1 MKKKVTGDMWLAYD
15 FVSDAVVQ
23 LSDLVAI
30 NDCGVDELDKMI
42 ELLKMF
48 KEYLK
53 LDDGDSVLWI
63 GQSKMTMR
71 RVVSSGTVR
80 PSAVVKRDDEYIAI
94 ASDENIG
101 DIDDRGKNIS
111 IVRPIEGGKIVD
123 KEAARY
129 LVSKMLENDDDDDEP
144 SISKLLIIVPAAFA
158 TEEFELLRQIAY
170 EAGAK
175 EVRFLYRPLAEAIC
189 FGFNIYEPKAKM
201 IVHVGGGITEI
212 SVITLGGIVVN
223 KTISVAGDAFTEDIR
238 AYIREKFDVLI
249 DKEEATEIKKE
260 VSRFAKYSRGRKR
273 SEKREFDCFDRGKN
287 VRETLAVSYKDLLK
301 AMDKSIK
308 CIKSAVIEVLAK
320 IPPELVCDISNGII
334 ILTGGSSGVQ
344 GVKEE
349 IQKRLRAE
357 FLKCDL
363 INNHGEKV
371 KKANWDDLKDFS
383 IVEANDYYDDFY
395 YLMHF
400 DRFDAFLIK

>member
-1 MKKKVTGDMWLAYD
+1 MKKKVTGDMWLGFDYE
-15 FVSDAVVQ
+15 SDEVVQ
-23 LSDLVAI
+23 LSDLLLI
-30 NDCGVDELDKMI
+30 NSYNVDELDKMI
-42 ELLKMF
+42 ELIKMY
-48 KEYLK
+48 KEYRK

-63 GQSKMTMR
+63 GQSKMTMMR
-71 RVVSSGTVR
+71 EVNHRPCVR

-101 DIDDRGKNIS
+101 DTDDRGNNIS
-111 IVRPIEGGKIVD
+111 VVRPIEGGKIVD
-123 KEAARY
+123 KEAAKY
-129 LVSKMLENDDDDDEP
+129 LVSKMLENDDDEP

-158 TEEFELLRQIAY
+158 TEEFELLRQIAH

-189 FGFNIYEPKAKM
+189 FGFNIYEPEAKM
-201 IVHVGGGITEI
+201 IVHVGGGTTEI

-223 KTISVAGDAFTEDIR
+223 KTIPVAGDAFTEDIR
-238 AYIREKFDVLI
+238 AYICEKFDVLI
-249 DKEEATEIKKE
+249 DKEEATKIKKE
-260 VSRFAKYSRGRKR
+260 VSHFAKYSRGRQR

-320 IPPELVCDISNGII
+320 IPPELVFDISNGMI
-334 ILTGGSSGVQ
+334 ILTGGSSGVL

-363 INNHGEKV
+363 INIHGEKV
-371 KKANWDDLKDFS
+371 KNANWDDLKDFS

-395 YLMHF
+395 SLMHF
-400 DRFDAFLIK
+400 DRFDDFLIK